1 MKPRDELQK
10 RIERKQQEILELEM
24 QIREAK
30 AYIQALQETV
40 KMLPKDSEPL
50 NPDQVLRPGSG
61 VAKARNVIKA
71 TGKPLH
77 ISEILKAL
85 GLPVDKKHRVSLGG
99 SLSGYARRNEIFTRP
114 LPNTFGLIEF
124 KNAPQGPPND
134 FGSLEVEIDETDDI
148 KL

>member
-1 MKPRDELQK
+1 MKPRDEIQK

-40 KMLPKDSEPL
+40 KMLPKDSEQL

-61 VAKARNVIKA
+61 VAKARDVIKA
-71 TGKPLH
+71 AGKPLH

-85 GLPVDKKHRVSLGG
+85 NLPVDKKHRVSLGG
-99 SLSGYARRNEIFTRP
+99 SLSGYARRDEIFIRP

-124 KNAPQGPPND
+124 KNAGQAPPDD
-134 FGSLEVEIDETDDI
+134 FGVVEVEET
-148 KL
+148 

>member
-1 MKPRDELQK
+1 MKPRDEIQK

-40 KMLPKDSEPL
+40 KMLPKDSEQP
-50 NPDQVLRPGSG
+50 NSDQVLRPGSG
-61 VAKARNVIKA
+61 VAKARDVIKA
-71 TGKPLH
+71 AGKPLH

-85 GLPVDKKHRVSLGG
+85 NLPVDKKHRVSLGG
-99 SLSGYARRNEIFTRP
+99 SLSGYTRRDEIFTRP

-124 KNAPQGPPND
+124 KNTGQAPPDD
-134 FGSLEVEIDETDDI
+134 FGVVEAEET
-148 KL
+148 